1 VLVVVGSLAGTVCT
15 GMLLA
20 GCTVVGKYPWMW
32 GILWLALRLNL
43 IEGAL
48 VPKLLQ

>member
-20 GCTVVGKYPWMW
+20 GCTVVGKY
-32 GILWLALRLNL
+32 GL
-43 IEGAL
+43 
-48 VPKLLQ
+48 